1 MPGKAP
7 FTGLLFMCSVRKS
20 LPVGHWL
27 DNQWQYLK
35 IAAAWCGNLM
45 GQTRGWLK
53 SWKENLGMS
62 IMGFENL
69 LFYPEGLECKVAVH
83 SCTSLTSGWPRESI
97 QAGNADEVGVVNCW
111 KVKAMP
117 QHTHTHTHSASAKHG
132 DLMVKALKEISVWSL
147 APC

>member
-1 MPGKAP
+1 
-7 FTGLLFMCSVRKS
+7 MCSVRKS

-35 IAAAWCGNLM
+35 IAAAWCGSLM

-62 IMGFENL
+62 IRGFENL

-111 KVKAMP
+111 RVKAMP
-117 QHTHTHTHSASAKHG
+117 QHTHTQRLSKVGRFNGQGTEGNLCLIISSLLSWPSRNSDGHT
-132 DLMVKALKEISVWSL
+132 
-147 APC
+147 